1 MLLGV
6 RDMGFNTVRNLSLTI
21 GMKSQYKVKEVCPE
35 CGKKNCAVFSD
46 GHKHCFTM
54 DCGYTYYPNKKNLSS
69 AYSKKMIDKVTPLF
83 KTSPKLLKVTPIA
96 LSKRGIT
103 KETCELFG
111 YGQAEFKGMPVQV
124 ATYKDQKGNDVAQ
137 HIRFPDKKFS
147 WIGDIKQVQ
156 LWGQHLWRQHG
167 GNGSVFVTVCEGEI
181 DCMSAS
187 QIQGNK
193 FPCVS
198 IPSGVQSAAKYLAAN
213 YKWLDTYCRIVL
225 CFDNDEAGRK
235 AAEKCLEVLPKG
247 KVAIAKLD
255 RNDVNDHLVL
265 NEGEIVRQKL
275 WKARP
280 VRPDSLINAADAWD
294 LFTKET
300 SKPISDFP
308 FPKLNDFTRGLFP
321 SQLFTVASGS
331 GAGKSTIC
339 RELAYHFLTKNL
351 KLGYIGLEE
360 SVQRTLQGLVG
371 IDMNVPLHLE
381 DDIDPDEVKSSFDK
395 LTSSRNLYLYN
406 HFGSLDPDVL
416 LEQIRYLATVDGV
429 QIVILDHITIV
440 TSGLELENERRA
452 IDVTMTKL
460 RSLCESTGI
469 ALILV
474 SHLRRPQ
481 GQSHESGR
489 EIDTSDLKGSS
500 GLLQLS
506 DVVLGASRNQV
517 GEASERQRLHLKILK
532 SRHTGMTGEVDKLL
546 YDQKTGRL
554 IVYENTFGDL

>member
-1 MLLGV
+1 M
-6 RDMGFNTVRNLSLTI
+6 I
-21 GMKSQYKVKEVCPE
+21 GMKSQYKNKIVCPE
-35 CGKKNCAVFSD
+35 CGKKNCAVFDD
-46 GHKHCFTM
+46 GHHHCFTM
-54 DCGYTYYPNKKNLSS
+54 DCGYTYYPNKKE
-69 AYSKKMIDKVTPLF
+69 KKVTTKIIPIY
-83 KTSPKLLKVTPIA
+83 KPNSKLLKVTPIA
-96 LSKRGIT
+96 LPKRGIT
-103 KETCELFG
+103 KETSELFG
-111 YGQAEFKGMPVQV
+111 YGQAEFRGQPVQV

-137 HIRFPDKKFS
+137 HVRFADKKFA
-147 WIGDIKQVQ
+147 WIGDISNVQ

-167 GNGSVFVTVCEGEI
+167 SNGSVFVSCFEGEI
-181 DCMSAS
+181 DCMSGS

-225 CFDNDEAGRK
+225 CFDNDEAGNK

-247 KVAIAKLD
+247 KVAIARLD

-265 NEGEIVRQKL
+265 GEGDIVQERL

-300 SKPISDFP
+300 SKAVCDFP
-308 FPKLNDFTRGLFP
+308 YPMLNEYTRGLFP

-339 RELAYHFLTKNL
+339 REFCYHFLKKNL
-351 KLGYIGLEE
+351 KVGYIGLEE
-360 SVQRTLQGLVG
+360 TVQRTLQGLVG
-371 IDMNVPLHLE
+371 IDLNVPLHLNE
-381 DDIDPDEVKSSFDK
+381 DVIKKEELKVAFDK
-395 LTSSRNLYLYN
+395 LTSTRNLFLYN

-416 LEQIRYLATVDGV
+416 LEQIRYLATVDKV
-429 QIVILDHITIV
+429 QVVILDHISIV
-440 TSGLELENERRA
+440 MSGLELDNERRA

-460 RSLCESTGI
+460 RSLCEATNI
-469 ALILV
+469 ALIVV

-481 GQSHESGR
+481 GQGHEEGR
-489 EIDTSDLKGSS
+489 DISVSDLRGSHS
-500 GLLQLS
+500 LVQLS

-517 GEASERQRLHLKILK
+517 GDASERQRLQLKVLK

-546 YDQKTGRL
+546 YDQNTGRL
-554 IVYENTFGDL
+554 IVHDDIFGV

>member
-1 MLLGV
+1 
-6 RDMGFNTVRNLSLTI
+6 
-21 GMKSQYKVKEVCPE
+21 MKSQYKTKKICPE
-35 CGKKNCAVFSD
+35 CGKKNCAVFDD
-46 GHKHCFTM
+46 GHEHCFTM
-54 DCGYTYYPNKKNLSS
+54 GCDYTYYPNKKEKKLSNIIPMR
-69 AYSKKMIDKVTPLF
+69 KP
-83 KTSPKLLKVTPIA
+83 SPKLLKVTPIA
-96 LSKRGIT
+96 LPKRGIT

-137 HIRFPDKKFS
+137 HIRFPDKKFA
-147 WIGDIKQVQ
+147 WIGDISNVQ

-167 GNGSVFVTVCEGEI
+167 SNGSVFVSVFEGEV
-181 DCMSAS
+181 DCLSGS
-187 QIQGNK
+187 QIQGNR

-213 YKWLDTYCRIVL
+213 YKWLDSYCRIVL
-225 CFDNDEAGRK
+225 CFDNDEAGNR

-265 NEGEIVRQKL
+265 NEGEIVKEKL

-280 VRPDSLINAADAWD
+280 VRPDCLINGADCWD

-300 SKPISDFP
+300 SKPITDFP
-308 FPKLNDFTRGLFP
+308 FPKLNEFTQGLFP

-339 RELAYHFLTKNL
+339 RELAHHFLSKSNL

-371 IDMNVPLHLE
+371 IELNCPLHLNSE
-381 DDIDPDEVKSSFDK
+381 RYTDEEVRNAFDK

-406 HFGSLDPDVL
+406 HFGSLEPDVL

-429 QIVILDHITIV
+429 QVVILDHITIV
-440 TSGLELENERRA
+440 TSGLELDNERRA

-474 SHLRRPQ
+474 SHLRRPV
-481 GQSHESGR
+481 GQAHEEGR
-489 EIDTSDLKGSS
+489 EISTSDLKGSS

-517 GEASERQRLHLKILK
+517 GDASERSRLQLKILK
-532 SRHTGMTGEVDKLL
+532 SRHTGMTGEVDTLL

-554 IVYENTFGDL
+554 IVYENTFGL

>member
-1 MLLGV
+1 MPIGV
-6 RDMGFNTVRNLSLTI
+6 RDMGSNTVKNLFLTI
-21 GMKSQYKVKEVCPE
+21 GMKSSYKAKKVCPE
-35 CGKKNCAVFSD
+35 CGKKNCAVFDD
-46 GHKHCFTM
+46 GHEHCFTM
-54 DCGYTYYPNKKNLSS
+54 DCGYTYYPNKKE
-69 AYSKKMIDKVTPLF
+69 KKMTANIIPIK
-83 KTSPKLLKVTPIA
+83 KTNPKLLPVKPMA
-96 LSKRGIT
+96 LPKRGIT

-111 YGQAEFKGMPVQV
+111 YGIAEYRGQPVQV

-137 HIRFPDKKFS
+137 HIRFQDKKFI
-147 WIGDIKQVQ
+147 WIGDMSNVM

-167 GNGSVFVTVCEGEI
+167 GNGSVFISVFEGEV
-181 DCMSAS
+181 DCLSGS

-213 YKWLDTYCRIVL
+213 YKWLDTFCRIVI
-225 CFDNDEAGRK
+225 CFDNDVAGMK
-235 AAEKCLEVLPKG
+235 AADKCLEVLPKG

-265 NEGEIVRQKL
+265 NEEDIVRKKL
-275 WKARP
+275 WNARP
-280 VRPDSLINAADAWD
+280 SRPDSLINGADAWD
-294 LFTKET
+294 LFIKET

-308 FPKLNDFTRGLFP
+308 FPKLNEYTQGIFP
-321 SQLFTVASGS
+321 TQLFTVASGS

-339 RELAYHFLTKNL
+339 RELAYHFLVKRNL
-351 KLGYIGLEE
+351 KIGYIGLEE

-371 IDMNVPLHLE
+371 IDLNIPLHLAAE
-381 DDIDPDEVKSSFDK
+381 ETVDQDELKKSFDR
-395 LTSSRNLYLYN
+395 LTSTRNLFLYN
-406 HFGSLDPDVL
+406 HFGSLDPDTL

-429 QIVILDHITIV
+429 QIIILDHITIV
-440 TSGLELENERRA
+440 TSGLDLDNERRA

-481 GQSHESGR
+481 GQAHEEGR
-489 EIDTSDLKGSS
+489 EISTSDLKGSS

-517 GEASERQRLHLKILK
+517 GEASERQRLTLKILK

-554 IVYENTFGDL
+554 EVYESIFGE

>member
-1 MLLGV
+1 MPIGV
-6 RDMGFNTVRNLSLTI
+6 RDMGFNTVRNLSLKI

-54 DCGYTYYPNKKNLSS
+54 DCGYTYYPNKKNLSV
-69 AYSKKMIDKVTPLF
+69 AYSKKMLDKVTPLF

-137 HIRFPDKKFS
+137 HVRFPDKKFS
-147 WIGDIKQVQ
+147 WIGDIKEVQ

-167 GNGSVFVTVCEGEI
+167 SNGSVFVTVCEGEI

-225 CFDNDEAGRK
+225 CFDNDEAGNK

-517 GEASERQRLHLKILK
+517 GEASERQRLQLKILK

>member
-1 MLLGV
+1 MNIDV
-6 RDMGFNTVRNLSLTI
+6 ILT
-21 GMKSQYKVKEVCPE
+21 MKSTYKIKEICPD

-54 DCGYTYYPNKKNLSS
+54 DCGYTYYPNKKE
-69 AYSKKMIDKVTPLF
+69 KKVTIIPLR
-83 KTSPKLLKVTPIA
+83 KQNPKLLKVTPIA
-96 LSKRGIT
+96 LAKRGIT

-111 YGQAEFKGMPVQV
+111 YGQAEFRGQPVQV

-137 HIRFPDKKFS
+137 HVRFADKKFA
-147 WIGDIKQVQ
+147 WIGDISNVQ

-167 GNGSVFVTVCEGEI
+167 SNGSVFVSCFEGEI
-181 DCMSAS
+181 DCMSGS

-225 CFDNDEAGRK
+225 CFDNDEAGNK

-265 NEGEIVRQKL
+265 GEGDIVQERL

-300 SKPISDFP
+300 SKAVCDFP
-308 FPKLNDFTRGLFP
+308 YPMLNEYTRGLFP

-339 RELAYHFLTKNL
+339 REFCYHFLKKNL
-351 KLGYIGLEE
+351 KVGYIGLEE
-360 SVQRTLQGLVG
+360 TVQRTLQGLVG
-371 IDMNVPLHLE
+371 IDLNVPLHLNE
-381 DDIDPDEVKSSFDK
+381 DVIKKEELKVAFDR
-395 LTSSRNLYLYN
+395 LTSTRNLFLYN

-416 LEQIRYLATVDGV
+416 LEQIRYLATVDKV
-429 QIVILDHITIV
+429 QVVILDHISIV
-440 TSGLELENERRA
+440 MSGLELDNERRA

-460 RSLCESTGI
+460 RSLCEATNI
-469 ALILV
+469 ALIVV

-481 GQSHESGR
+481 GQGHEEGR
-489 EIDTSDLKGSS
+489 DISVSDLRGSHS
-500 GLLQLS
+500 LVQLS

-517 GEASERQRLHLKILK
+517 GDASERQRLQLKVLK

-554 IVYENTFGDL
+554 VVYEDFI

>member
-1 MLLGV
+1 
-6 RDMGFNTVRNLSLTI
+6 
-21 GMKSQYKVKEVCPE
+21 MKSQYKIKEICPE

-54 DCGYTYYPNKKNLSS
+54 DCGYTYYPNKKE
-69 AYSKKMIDKVTPLF
+69 KKVTIIPLR
-83 KTSPKLLKVTPIA
+83 KQNPKLLKVTPIPLA
-96 LSKRGIT
+96 KRGIT

-111 YGQAEFKGMPVQV
+111 YGQAEFRGQPVQV

-137 HIRFPDKKFS
+137 HVRLADKKFA
-147 WIGDIKQVQ
+147 WIGDISNVQ

-167 GNGSVFVTVCEGEI
+167 SNGSVFVSCFEGEI
-181 DCMSAS
+181 DCMSGS

-225 CFDNDEAGRK
+225 CFDNDEAGNK

-247 KVAIAKLD
+247 KVAIARLD
-255 RNDVNDHLVL
+255 RNDVNDHLVQ
-265 NEGEIVRQKL
+265 GEENIVQERL

-300 SKPISDFP
+300 SKAVCDFP
-308 FPKLNDFTRGLFP
+308 YPMLNEYTRGLFP

-339 RELAYHFLTKNL
+339 REFCYHFLKKNI
-351 KLGYIGLEE
+351 KVGYIGLEE
-360 SVQRTLQGLVG
+360 TVQRTLQGLVG
-371 IDMNVPLHLE
+371 IDLNVPLHLNE
-381 DDIDPDEVKSSFDK
+381 DVIKKEELKVAFDK
-395 LTSSRNLYLYN
+395 LTSTRNLFLYN

-416 LEQIRYLATVDGV
+416 LEQIRYLATVDKV
-429 QIVILDHITIV
+429 QIVILDHISIV
-440 TSGLELENERRA
+440 MSGLELDNERRA

-460 RSLCESTGI
+460 RSLCEATNI
-469 ALILV
+469 ALIVV

-481 GQSHESGR
+481 GQGHEEGR
-489 EIDTSDLKGSS
+489 DISVSDLRGSHS
-500 GLLQLS
+500 LVQLS

-517 GEASERQRLHLKILK
+517 GDASERQRLQLKVLK

-546 YDQKTGRL
+546 YDQNTGRL
-554 IVYENTFGDL
+554 VVYENTFGAL

>member
-1 MLLGV
+1 MLTCK
-6 RDMGFNTVRNLSLTI
+6 NTSAI
-21 GMKSQYKVKEVCPE
+21 CQMKSQYKIKEICPE

-111 YGQAEFKGMPVQV
+111 YGQAEYKGMPVQV

-137 HIRFPDKKFS
+137 HIRFPDKKFA
-147 WIGDIKQVQ
+147 WIGDISNVQ

-167 GNGSVFVTVCEGEI
+167 GNGSVFVSVFEGEV
-181 DCMSAS
+181 DCLSGS

-225 CFDNDEAGRK
+225 CFDNDEAGNK

-517 GEASERQRLHLKILK
+517 GEASERQRLQLKILK

>member
-1 MLLGV
+1 
-6 RDMGFNTVRNLSLTI
+6 
-21 GMKSQYKVKEVCPE
+21 MKSTYKIKEICPD

-54 DCGYTYYPNKKNLSS
+54 DCGYTYYPNKKE
-69 AYSKKMIDKVTPLF
+69 KKMTTNIIPMKKLN
-83 KTSPKLLKVTPIA
+83 SKLLPVKSMA
-96 LSKRGIT
+96 LPKRGIT
-103 KETCELFG
+103 KETAELFG
-111 YGQAEFKGMPVQV
+111 YGIAEYRGQPVQV

-137 HIRFPDKKFS
+137 HIRFQDKKFI
-147 WIGDIKQVQ
+147 WIGDMSNVM

-167 GNGSVFVTVCEGEI
+167 SNGSVFISVFEGEV
-181 DCMSAS
+181 DCMSGS

-213 YKWLDTYCRIVL
+213 YKWLDTFCRIVI
-225 CFDNDEAGRK
+225 CFDNDIAGMK
-235 AAEKCLEVLPKG
+235 AADKCLEVLPKG

-265 NEGEIVRQKL
+265 NEEDIVRKKL
-275 WKARP
+275 WNARP
-280 VRPDSLINAADAWD
+280 SRPDSLINGADAWD
-294 LFTKET
+294 LFIKET

-308 FPKLNDFTRGLFP
+308 FPKLNTYTQGLFP
-321 SQLFTVASGS
+321 TQLFTVASGS

-339 RELAYHFLTKNL
+339 RELAYHFLVKRNL

-371 IDMNVPLHLE
+371 IDLNIPLHLAAE
-381 DDIDPDEVKSSFDK
+381 ETVDQDELKKSFDR
-395 LTSSRNLYLYN
+395 LTSTRNLFLYN
-406 HFGSLDPDVL
+406 HFGSLDPDTL

-429 QIVILDHITIV
+429 QIIILDHITIV
-440 TSGLELENERRA
+440 TSGLDLDNERRA

-481 GQSHESGR
+481 GQAHEEGR
-489 EIDTSDLKGSS
+489 EISTSDLKGSS

-517 GEASERQRLHLKILK
+517 GEASERQRLQLKILK

-546 YDQKTGRL
+546 YDQNTGRL
-554 IVYENTFGDL
+554 IAYENVFGD

>member
-1 MLLGV
+1 
-6 RDMGFNTVRNLSLTI
+6 
-21 GMKSQYKVKEVCPE
+21 MKSSYKAKKVCPE
-35 CGKKNCAVFSD
+35 CGKKNCAVFDD
-46 GHKHCFTM
+46 GHEHCFTM
-54 DCGYTYYPNKKNLSS
+54 DCGYTYYPNKKE
-69 AYSKKMIDKVTPLF
+69 KKMTANIIPIK
-83 KTSPKLLKVTPIA
+83 KTNPKLLPVKSMA
-96 LSKRGIT
+96 LPKRGIT

-111 YGQAEFKGMPVQV
+111 YGIAEYRGQPVQV

-137 HIRFPDKKFS
+137 HIRFQDKKFI
-147 WIGDIKQVQ
+147 WIGDMSNVM

-167 GNGSVFVTVCEGEI
+167 GNGSVFISVFEGEI
-181 DCMSAS
+181 DCMSGS

-213 YKWLDTYCRIVL
+213 YKWLDTFCRIVI
-225 CFDNDEAGRK
+225 CFDNDVAGMK
-235 AAEKCLEVLPKG
+235 AADKCLEVLPKG

-265 NEGEIVRQKL
+265 NEEDIVRKKL
-275 WKARP
+275 WNARP
-280 VRPDSLINAADAWD
+280 SRPDSLINGADAWD
-294 LFTKET
+294 LFIKET

-308 FPKLNDFTRGLFP
+308 FPKLNEYTQGIFP
-321 SQLFTVASGS
+321 TQLFTVASGS

-339 RELAYHFLTKNL
+339 RELAYHFLVKRNL
-351 KLGYIGLEE
+351 KIGYIGLEE

-371 IDMNVPLHLE
+371 IDLNIPLHLAAE
-381 DDIDPDEVKSSFDK
+381 ETVDQDELKKSFDR
-395 LTSSRNLYLYN
+395 LTSTRNLFLYN
-406 HFGSLDPDVL
+406 HFGSLEPDTL

-429 QIVILDHITIV
+429 QIIILDHITIV
-440 TSGLELENERRA
+440 TSGLDLDNERRA

-481 GQSHESGR
+481 GQAHEEGR
-489 EIDTSDLKGSS
+489 EISTSDLKGSS

-517 GEASERQRLHLKILK
+517 GEASERQRLTLKILK

-554 IVYENTFGDL
+554 EVYESIFGE

>member
-1 MLLGV
+1 
-6 RDMGFNTVRNLSLTI
+6 
-21 GMKSQYKVKEVCPE
+21 MKSSYKAKKVCPD
-35 CGKKNCAVFSD
+35 CGKKNCAVFDD
-46 GHKHCFTM
+46 GHEHCFTM
-54 DCGYTYYPNKKNLSS
+54 DCGYTYYPNKKE
-69 AYSKKMIDKVTPLF
+69 KKMTTNIIPIK
-83 KTSPKLLKVTPIA
+83 KTNPRLLPVKSMA
-96 LSKRGIT
+96 LPKRGIT

-111 YGQAEFKGMPVQV
+111 YGIAEYRGQPVQV

-137 HIRFPDKKFS
+137 HIRFQDKKFI
-147 WIGDIKQVQ
+147 WIGDMSNVM

-167 GNGSVFVTVCEGEI
+167 GNGSVFISIFEGEI
-181 DCMSAS
+181 DCMSGS

-213 YKWLDTYCRIVL
+213 YKWLDTFCRIVI
-225 CFDNDEAGRK
+225 CFDNDVAGMK
-235 AAEKCLEVLPKG
+235 AADKCLEVLPKG

-265 NEGEIVRQKL
+265 NEEDIVRKKL
-275 WKARP
+275 WNARP
-280 VRPDSLINAADAWD
+280 SRPDSLINGADAWD
-294 LFTKET
+294 LFIKET

-308 FPKLNDFTRGLFP
+308 FPKLNEYTQGIFP
-321 SQLFTVASGS
+321 TQLFTVASGS

-339 RELAYHFLTKNL
+339 RELAYHFLVKRNL
-351 KLGYIGLEE
+351 RLGYIGLEE

-371 IDMNVPLHLE
+371 IDLNIPLHLAAE
-381 DDIDPDEVKSSFDK
+381 ETVDQDELKKSFDR
-395 LTSSRNLYLYN
+395 LTSTRNLFLYN
-406 HFGSLDPDVL
+406 HFGSLDPDTL

-429 QIVILDHITIV
+429 QIIILDHITIV
-440 TSGLELENERRA
+440 TSGLDLDNERRA

-481 GQSHESGR
+481 GQAHEEGR
-489 EIDTSDLKGSS
+489 EISTSDLKGSS
-500 GLLQLS
+500 GLLQLG

-517 GEASERQRLHLKILK
+517 GEASERQRLTLKILK

-554 IVYENTFGDL
+554 EVYESIFGE

>member
-1 MLLGV
+1 MPIGV
-6 RDMGFNTVRNLSLTI
+6 RDMGSNTVKNLFLTI
-21 GMKSQYKVKEVCPE
+21 GMKSSYKAKKVCPE
-35 CGKKNCAVFSD
+35 CGKKNCAVFDD
-46 GHKHCFTM
+46 GHEHCFTM
-54 DCGYTYYPNKKNLSS
+54 DCGYTYYPNKKE
-69 AYSKKMIDKVTPLF
+69 KKMTANIIPIK
-83 KTSPKLLKVTPIA
+83 KTNPKLLPVKPMA
-96 LSKRGIT
+96 LPKRGIT

-111 YGQAEFKGMPVQV
+111 YGIAEYRGQPVQV

-137 HIRFPDKKFS
+137 HIRFQDKKFI
-147 WIGDIKQVQ
+147 WIGDMSNVM

-167 GNGSVFVTVCEGEI
+167 GNGSVFISVFEGEV
-181 DCMSAS
+181 DCLSGS

-213 YKWLDTYCRIVL
+213 YKWLDTFCRIVI
-225 CFDNDEAGRK
+225 CFDNDVAGMK
-235 AAEKCLEVLPKG
+235 AADKCLEVLPKG

-265 NEGEIVRQKL
+265 NEEDIVRKKL
-275 WKARP
+275 WNARP
-280 VRPDSLINAADAWD
+280 SRPDSLINGADAWD
-294 LFTKET
+294 LFIKET

-308 FPKLNDFTRGLFP
+308 FPKLNEYTQGIFP
-321 SQLFTVASGS
+321 TQLFTVASGS

-339 RELAYHFLTKNL
+339 RELAYHFLVKRNL
-351 KLGYIGLEE
+351 KIGYIGLEE

-371 IDMNVPLHLE
+371 IDLNIPLHLAAE
-381 DDIDPDEVKSSFDK
+381 ETVDQDELKKSFDR
-395 LTSSRNLYLYN
+395 LTSTRNLFLYN
-406 HFGSLDPDVL
+406 HFGSLEPDTL

-429 QIVILDHITIV
+429 QIIILDHITIV
-440 TSGLELENERRA
+440 TSGLDLDNERRA

-481 GQSHESGR
+481 GQAHEEGR
-489 EIDTSDLKGSS
+489 EISTSDLKGSS

-517 GEASERQRLHLKILK
+517 GEASERQRLTLKILK

-554 IVYENTFGDL
+554 EVYESIFGE

>member
-1 MLLGV
+1 MPSGV
-6 RDMGFNTVRNLSLTI
+6 RDMGSNTVTNLFLTI
-21 GMKSQYKVKEVCPE
+21 GMKSSYKAKKVCPD
-35 CGKKNCAVFSD
+35 CGKKNCAVFDD
-46 GHKHCFTM
+46 GHEHCFTM
-54 DCGYTYYPNKKNLSS
+54 DCGYTYYPNKKE
-69 AYSKKMIDKVTPLF
+69 KKMTTNIIPIK
-83 KTSPKLLKVTPIA
+83 KTNPKLLPVKSMA
-96 LSKRGIT
+96 LPKRGIT

-111 YGQAEFKGMPVQV
+111 YGIAEYRGQPVQV

-137 HIRFPDKKFS
+137 HIRFQDKKFI
-147 WIGDIKQVQ
+147 WVGDMSNVM

-167 GNGSVFVTVCEGEI
+167 GNGSVFISIFEGEI
-181 DCMSAS
+181 DCMSGS

-213 YKWLDTYCRIVL
+213 YKWLDTFCRIVI
-225 CFDNDEAGRK
+225 CFDNDVAGMK
-235 AAEKCLEVLPKG
+235 AADKCLEVLPKG

-265 NEGEIVRQKL
+265 NEEDIVRKKL
-275 WKARP
+275 WNARP
-280 VRPDSLINAADAWD
+280 SRPDSLINGADAWD
-294 LFTKET
+294 LFIKET

-308 FPKLNDFTRGLFP
+308 FPKLNEYTQGIFP
-321 SQLFTVASGS
+321 TQLFTVASGS

-339 RELAYHFLTKNL
+339 RELAYHFLVKRNL

-371 IDMNVPLHLE
+371 IDLNIPLHLAAE
-381 DDIDPDEVKSSFDK
+381 ETVDQDELKKSFDR
-395 LTSSRNLYLYN
+395 LTSTRNLFLYN
-406 HFGSLDPDVL
+406 HFGSLEPDTL

-440 TSGLELENERRA
+440 TSGLDLDNERRA

-481 GQSHESGR
+481 GQAHEEGR
-489 EIDTSDLKGSS
+489 EISTSDLKGSS

-517 GEASERQRLHLKILK
+517 GEASERQRLQLKILK

-546 YDQKTGRL
+546 YDQTTGRL
-554 IVYENTFGDL
+554 EVYESIFGE

>member
-1 MLLGV
+1 MPSGV
-6 RDMGFNTVRNLSLTI
+6 RDMGSNTATNLFLMI
-21 GMKSQYKVKEVCPE
+21 GMKSQYKNKIVCPE
-35 CGKKNCAVFSD
+35 CNKKNCAVFDD
-46 GHKHCFTM
+46 GHHHCFTM
-54 DCGYTYYPNKKNLSS
+54 DCGYTYYPNKKE
-69 AYSKKMIDKVTPLF
+69 KKVTTNIIPIY
-83 KTSPKLLKVTPIA
+83 KPNPKLLKVTPIA
-96 LSKRGIT
+96 LPKRGIT
-103 KETCELFG
+103 KETSELFG
-111 YGQAEFKGMPVQV
+111 YGMSEYRGQPVQV

-137 HIRFPDKKFS
+137 HIRFQDKKFI
-147 WIGDIKQVQ
+147 WIGDMSKVQ

-167 GNGSVFVTVCEGEI
+167 GNGSVFLTVCEGEI

-213 YKWLDTYCRIVL
+213 YKWLDSFCRIVI
-225 CFDNDEAGRK
+225 CFDNDIAGMK
-235 AAEKCLEVLPKG
+235 AADKCMEVLPRG
-247 KVAIAKLD
+247 KVAIARLD

-265 NEGEIVRQKL
+265 GEGELVKDRL

-300 SKPISDFP
+300 SKAISDFP
-308 FPKLNDFTRGLFP
+308 FPKLNEYTRGLFP
-321 SQLFTVASGS
+321 SQIFTVASAS

-339 RELAYHFLTKNL
+339 RELCHHFLKRNL
-351 KLGYIGLEE
+351 KVGYIGLEE

-371 IDMNVPLHLE
+371 IDLNIPLHLNE
-381 DDIDPDEVKSSFDK
+381 DVITKDDLRIAFDN
-395 LTSSRNLYLYN
+395 LTSTRNLFLYN
-406 HFGSLDPDVL
+406 HFGSLEPDVL

-429 QIVILDHITIV
+429 KVVILDHISIV
-440 TSGLELENERRA
+440 LSGLELDNERKA
-452 IDVTMTKL
+452 IDIIMTKL
-460 RSLCESTGI
+460 RSLSEATGI
-469 ALILV
+469 AIVLV

-489 EIDTSDLKGSS
+489 EVDTSDLRGSHS
-500 GLLQLS
+500 LLQLS
-506 DVVLGASRNQV
+506 DVVLSASRNQL
-517 GEASERQRLHLKILK
+517 EASERHRLQLKVLK

-554 IVYENTFGDL
+554 VVYEDFI

>member
-1 MLLGV
+1 MPIGV
-6 RDMGFNTVRNLSLTI
+6 RDMGFNTVKNLFQKI
-21 GMKSQYKVKEVCPE
+21 GMKSSYKAKKVCPE
-35 CGKKNCAVFSD
+35 CGKKNCAVFDD
-46 GHKHCFTM
+46 GHEHCFTM
-54 DCGYTYYPNKKNLSS
+54 DCGYTYYPNKKE
-69 AYSKKMIDKVTPLF
+69 KKMTANIIPIK
-83 KTSPKLLKVTPIA
+83 KTNPKLLPVKPMA
-96 LSKRGIT
+96 LPKRGIT

-111 YGQAEFKGMPVQV
+111 YGIAEYRGQPVQV

-137 HIRFPDKKFS
+137 HIRFQDKKFI
-147 WIGDIKQVQ
+147 WIGDMSNVM

-167 GNGSVFVTVCEGEI
+167 GNGSVFISIFEGEI
-181 DCMSAS
+181 DCMSGS

-198 IPSGVQSAAKYLAAN
+198 IPSGVQSASKYLAAN
-213 YKWLDTYCRIVL
+213 YKWLDTFCRIVI
-225 CFDNDEAGRK
+225 CFDNDVAGMK
-235 AAEKCLEVLPKG
+235 AADKCLEVLPKG

-265 NEGEIVRQKL
+265 NEEEIVREKL

-280 VRPDSLINAADAWD
+280 SRPDSLINGADAWD
-294 LFTKET
+294 LFIKET

-308 FPKLNDFTRGLFP
+308 FPKLNEYTQGIFP
-321 SQLFTVASGS
+321 TQLFTVASGS

-339 RELAYHFLTKNL
+339 RELAYHFLVKRNL

-371 IDMNVPLHLE
+371 IDLNIPLHLAAE
-381 DDIDPDEVKSSFDK
+381 ETVDQDELKKSFDR
-395 LTSSRNLYLYN
+395 LTSTRNLFLYN
-406 HFGSLDPDVL
+406 HFGSLDPDTL

-429 QIVILDHITIV
+429 QIIILDHITIV
-440 TSGLELENERRA
+440 TSGLDLDNERRA

-481 GQSHESGR
+481 GQAHEEGR
-489 EIDTSDLKGSS
+489 EISTSDLKGSS

-517 GEASERQRLHLKILK
+517 GEASERQRLTLKILK

-554 IVYENTFGDL
+554 EVYESIFGE

>member
-1 MLLGV
+1 
-6 RDMGFNTVRNLSLTI
+6 
-21 GMKSQYKVKEVCPE
+21 MKSQYKVKEVCPE

-111 YGQAEFKGMPVQV
+111 YGQAEYKGMPVQV

-137 HIRFPDKKFS
+137 HIRFPDKKFA
-147 WIGDIKQVQ
+147 WIGDISNVQ

-225 CFDNDEAGRK
+225 CFDNDEAGSR
-235 AAEKCLEVLPKG
+235 AAEKCLGVLPKG

-381 DDIDPDEVKSSFDK
+381 DDIDPDEVKTSFDK

-517 GEASERQRLHLKILK
+517 GEASERQRLQLKILK

>member
-1 MLLGV
+1 MTTNIIPIKKTNPRLLPV
-6 RDMGFNTVRNLSLTI
+6 
-21 GMKSQYKVKEVCPE
+21 KS
-35 CGKKNCAVFSD
+35 
-46 GHKHCFTM
+46 M
-54 DCGYTYYPNKKNLSS
+54 
-69 AYSKKMIDKVTPLF
+69 
-83 KTSPKLLKVTPIA
+83 A
-96 LSKRGIT
+96 LPKRGIT

-111 YGQAEFKGMPVQV
+111 YGIAEYRGQPVQV

-137 HIRFPDKKFS
+137 HIRFQDKKFI
-147 WIGDIKQVQ
+147 WIGDMSNVM

-167 GNGSVFVTVCEGEI
+167 GNGSVFISIFEGEI
-181 DCMSAS
+181 DCMSGS

-213 YKWLDTYCRIVL
+213 YKWLDTFCRIVI
-225 CFDNDEAGRK
+225 CFDNDVAGMK
-235 AAEKCLEVLPKG
+235 AADKCLEVLPKG

-265 NEGEIVRQKL
+265 NEEDIVRKKL
-275 WKARP
+275 WNARP
-280 VRPDSLINAADAWD
+280 SRPDSLINGADAWD
-294 LFTKET
+294 LFIKET

-308 FPKLNDFTRGLFP
+308 FPKLNEYTQGIFP
-321 SQLFTVASGS
+321 TQLFTVASGS

-339 RELAYHFLTKNL
+339 RELAYHFLVKRNL

-371 IDMNVPLHLE
+371 IDLNIPLHLAAE
-381 DDIDPDEVKSSFDK
+381 ETVDQDELKKSFDR
-395 LTSSRNLYLYN
+395 LTSTRNLFLYN
-406 HFGSLDPDVL
+406 HFGSLEPDTL

-429 QIVILDHITIV
+429 QIIILDHITIV
-440 TSGLELENERRA
+440 TSGLDLDNERRA

-481 GQSHESGR
+481 GQAHEEGR
-489 EIDTSDLKGSS
+489 EISTSDLKGSS

-517 GEASERQRLHLKILK
+517 GEASERQRLTLKILK

-554 IVYENTFGDL
+554 EVYESIFGE

>member
-1 MLLGV
+1 MPIGV
-6 RDMGFNTVRNLSLTI
+6 RDMGFNTVRNLSLKI
-21 GMKSQYKVKEVCPE
+21 GMKSQYKIKEVCPE

-69 AYSKKMIDKVTPLF
+69 AYSKKMLDKVTPLF

-137 HIRFPDKKFS
+137 HVRFPDKKFS
-147 WIGDIKQVQ
+147 WIGDIKEVQ

-167 GNGSVFVTVCEGEI
+167 SNGSVFVTVCEGEI

-193 FPCVS
+193 
-198 IPSGVQSAAKYLAAN
+198 
-213 YKWLDTYCRIVL
+213 
-225 CFDNDEAGRK
+225 
-235 AAEKCLEVLPKG
+235 AAEKCMEVLPKG
-247 KVAIAKLD
+247 KVAIARLD

-265 NEGEIVRQKL
+265 GEGEIVQERL

-280 VRPDSLINAADAWD
+280 VRPDCLINGADAWD
-294 LFTKET
+294 LFTKAT

-308 FPKLNDFTRGLFP
+308 FPKLNEYTRGLFP
-321 SQLFTVASGS
+321 SQLFTVASAS

-339 RELAYHFLTKNL
+339 RELAYHFLSNNL

-371 IDMNVPLHLE
+371 IDLNVPLHLE
-381 DDIDPDEVKSSFDK
+381 EEKIDKEDLKQSFDR
-395 LTSSRNLYLYN
+395 LTSTRNLYLYN
-406 HFGSLDPDVL
+406 HFGSLEPDVL

-429 QIVILDHITIV
+429 QVVILDHISIV
-440 TSGLELENERRA
+440 MSGLELDNERRA

-460 RSLCESTGI
+460 RSLCEATGI

-489 EIDTSDLKGSS
+489 DIDTADLRGSHS
-500 GLLQLS
+500 LLQLS
-506 DVVLGASRNQV
+506 DVVLSASRNQT
-517 GEASERQRLHLKILK
+517 GDESERSRLKLKILK

-554 IVYENTFGDL
+554 VVYENTFGDL